1 MLLKKTHL
9 LNKTK
14 KFLKVLDEVSKNQE
28 EISILKKEIEALVLA
43 KKEDKEKIS
52 SLNNIVEELK
62 SHNKVIVNDIV
73 VISAALKDLYTILLK
88 EYGYDEFSLIEF
100 INSKKKKIDYH

>member
-28 EISILKKEIEALVLA
+28 EISILKKQIEALVLS

-88 EYGYDEFSLIEF
+88 EYGYDEFSLLEF

>member
-28 EISILKKEIEALVLA
+28 EISILKKEIEALTLA

-73 VISAALKDLYTILLK
+73 VISAALKDLYAILLK

>member
-14 KFLKVLDEVSKNQE
+14 KFLKVLDEVSKNQK
-28 EISILKKEIEALVLA
+28 EISILKKEIEALTLA
-43 KKEDKEKIS
+43 KKEYKEKIS

>member
-14 KFLKVLDEVSKNQE
+14 KFLKVLEEVSKNQE
-28 EISILKKEIEALVLA
+28 EISILKKEIEALALS

-52 SLNNIVEELK
+52 SLNNTVEELK

-88 EYGYDEFSLIEF
+88 EYGYDEFSLLEF